1 VRAAAVLIVS
11 ALAWR
16 TADAQQGIP
25 AAAGANAA
33 AAGANA
39 TAAQAAVRPA
49 TQSAGQ
55 PAAQS
60 ADRQTIDL
68 PTALRLAGMNDLDLA
83 LIREA
88 QNQAKAANDATT
100 LRFFPW
106 VNAGAG
112 YSKLTG
118 GAQAFGG
125 NVSSVDQE
133 LYQRSL
139 TVNLPLDLGSA
150 VFAKLAARRLEAAAA
165 FDTQAQ
171 QSDTLFAAASAYF
184 DLVNTV
190 AAQDIASEAL
200 RVSQDYEQQ
209 LDRGY
214 HAGIINRSEL
224 LRVSVQTQRDQVIL
238 RQAQAAVRSA
248 SAALATRLRLD
259 PTLDL
264 EPTEHLVAPPTLV
277 PVDVPIHDLVK
288 DALASRPELKASAA
302 TVAAA
307 DEQRLAAK
315 YGPLLP
321 SLGAQAVYGQVRGGP
336 NGDLSDWLSSHQYVV
351 GLSWRL
357 GPGGLFDFSRTEAA
371 NSQLRRQQ
379 LLNARLQDDIS
390 QQVVD
395 AYEAARA
402 GLDQMGLSRRSVE
415 LAEESLKLSQQ
426 RREFGVYA
434 VLEVIQAQQDL
445 TQART
450 DYARALT
457 QYAKAQYGLARATA
471 RIGQ

>member
-1 VRAAAVLIVS
+1 MTGEAPRSDATRSRHAATLVSTVLVWS
-11 ALAWR
+11 AAF
-16 TADAQQGIP
+16 AQPPTSSPPPPTGV
-25 AAAGANAA
+25 
-33 AAGANA
+33 A
-39 TAAQAAVRPA
+39 TATPA
-49 TQSAGQ
+49 E
-55 PAAQS
+55 
-60 ADRQTIDL
+60 RQMIDL
-68 PTALRLAGMNDLDLA
+68 PTALKLAGMNDLDLA
-83 LIREA
+83 LIRQAE
-88 QNQAKAANDATT
+88 NQAKAANDAAT

-106 VNAGAG
+106 LNAGAG
-112 YSKLTG
+112 YLKDTG

-125 NVSSVDQE
+125 NVSSVNQE
-133 LYQRSL
+133 LYQRSVS
-139 TVNLPLDLGSA
+139 VNLPLELGSA
-150 VFAKLAARRLEAAAA
+150 LFGKLAARQLQAAAA
-165 FDTQAQ
+165 FDTEAQ
-171 QSDTLFAAASAYF
+171 HSDTLFAAASAYF
-184 DLVNTV
+184 DLVN
-190 AAQDIASEAL
+190 AAAVQDIASEAL
-200 RVSQDYEQQ
+200 RNSRDYEQQ

-214 HAGIINRSEL
+214 HAGIINRTEL
-224 LRVSVQTQRDQVIL
+224 LRVSVQTQRDQVIF
-238 RQAQAAVRSA
+238 RQAQAEVRSA

-264 EPTEHLVAPPTLV
+264 EPTERIAAPATLV
-277 PVDVPIHDLVK
+277 SVDLPVRDLVK
-288 DALASRPELKASAA
+288 DALASRPELKASSA

-315 YGPLLP
+315 YGPLIP

-336 NGDLSDWLSSHQYVV
+336 DGDLSDWLSSHQYIV

-371 NSQLRRQQ
+371 NSQLRHQQ
-379 LLNARLQDDIS
+379 LLNTRLQNDIS

-402 GLDQMGLSRRSVE
+402 ALDETALARRSVE
-415 LAEESLKLSQQ
+415 LADESLTLSEQ

-450 DYARALT
+450 DYSRALT

-471 RIGQ
+471 RIGR

>member
-1 VRAAAVLIVS
+1 MRAAAVLIAS
-11 ALAWR
+11 AVAW
-16 TADAQQGIP
+16 
-25 AAAGANAA
+25 
-33 AAGANA
+33 
-39 TAAQAAVRPA
+39 TAAYAQAPAPGAKADQAAE
-49 TQSAGQ
+49 
-55 PAAQS
+55 
-60 ADRQTIDL
+60 RQMVDL
-68 PTALRLAGMNDLDLA
+68 PTALKLAGMNDLDLA

-106 VNAGAG
+106 LNAGAG
-112 YSKLTG
+112 YSKVSG
-118 GAQAFGG
+118 AAQAFGG
-125 NVSSVDQE
+125 NVSAVDQE

-139 TVNLPLDLGSA
+139 SVNLPLDLGGA
-150 VFAKLAARRLEAAAA
+150 LFAKLAARRLEAAAA

-184 DLVNTV
+184 DLVNAV
-190 AAQDIASEAL
+190 AAEDIAREAL

-238 RQAQAAVRSA
+238 RQAQATVRSA

-264 EPTEHLVAPPTLV
+264 EPTERIVVPPTLV
-277 PVDVPIHDLVK
+277 PVDMPVRDLVK
-288 DALASRPELKASAA
+288 DALQSRPELKASAA

-321 SLGAQAVYGQVRGGP
+321 SVGAQAIYGQLRGGADG
-336 NGDLSDWLSSHQYVV
+336 NLSDWTSSHQYIV

-371 NSQLRRQQ
+371 NSQLHRQQ
-379 LLNARLQDDIS
+379 LLNARLRDDVS

-402 GLDQMGLSRRSVE
+402 GLDQMALSRRSVE

>member
-1 VRAAAVLIVS
+1 MRANHARFSAACARTGAALLAAALMGS
-11 ALAWR
+11 AALAQSP
-16 TADAQQGIP
+16 TASPQPSPP
-25 AAAGANAA
+25 APANAA
-33 AAGANA
+33 
-39 TAAQAAVRPA
+39 P
-49 TQSAGQ
+49 SE
-55 PAAQS
+55 
-60 ADRQTIDL
+60 RQLVDL
-68 PTALRLAGMNDLDLA
+68 PTALKLAGMNDIDLA

-88 QNQAKAANDATT
+88 ENQAKAANDAAT

-106 VNAGAG
+106 LNAGGG
-112 YSKLTG
+112 YIKDTG

-125 NVSSVDQE
+125 KVSSVNQE
-133 LYQRSL
+133 LYQRSVS
-139 TVNLPLDLGSA
+139 VNLPLELGSA
-150 VFAKLAARRLEAAAA
+150 LFAKLVAKQLQAAAA
-165 FDTQAQ
+165 FDTEAQ
-171 QSDTLFAAASAYF
+171 KNDALFSAASAYF
-184 DLVNTV
+184 DLVNAV

-200 RVSQDYEQQ
+200 RISQDYEQQ

-214 HAGIINRSEL
+214 RAGIINRTEL

-238 RQAQAAVRSA
+238 RQAQAQVRST
-248 SAALATRLRLD
+248 SAALSTRLRLD

-264 EPTEHLVAPPTLV
+264 EPAERIAAPATLV
-277 PVDVPIHDLVK
+277 PVDMPIKDLVK

-302 TVAAA
+302 TVSAA

-321 SLGAQAVYGQVRGGP
+321 SLGAQAVYGQVRGGA
-336 NGDLSDWLSSHQYVV
+336 NGDLSDWMSSHQYIV

-371 NSQLRRQQ
+371 NSQLRHQQ

-402 GLDQMGLSRRSVE
+402 ALDQTGLARRSVE
-415 LAEESLKLSQQ
+415 LADESLKLSEH

-471 RIGQ
+471 RIGE